1 MCGEVRGCPPQWG
14 PRRAGEGL
22 GPHAGAVAV
31 GCLDIQR
38 WDGDKGSSLVAL
50 AEGRDVGSGGVKE
63 AAPCAE
69 RPRGRSGAEHV
80 PAGLGGTRLGRP
92 RHGAGSARE
101 CCRRGKLYGCS

>member
-1 MCGEVRGCPPQWG
+1 M
-14 PRRAGEGL
+14 GEGL
-22 GPHAGAVAV
+22 GPHAGTVV
-31 GCLDIQR
+31 LGCLDIRAAQR

-101 CCRRGKLYGCS
+101 CCRQGKLYGCS

>member
-1 MCGEVRGCPPQWG
+1 MRGEVRGCPPQWG
-14 PRRAGEGL
+14 PHRVREGL
-22 GPHAGAVAV
+22 GPHAGTVV
-31 GCLDIQR
+31 LGCLDIRAAQR

-69 RPRGRSGAEHV
+69 HV

-92 RHGAGSARE
+92 RHGVGSARE